1 MKRIFLI
8 MIAFG
13 VCFFEIPVDAY
24 EKSLKNV
31 KVVID
36 AGHGGFD
43 NGAIEYGYYEDNINL
58 EIALKMKD
66 ELEKSGA
73 KVYLTR
79 DGDYD
84 MTKRNHHYSK
94 QDDMYLR
101 VKKIDS
107 YKCDYLLSIHQ
118 NASGNRSAWGS
129 QVFYY
134 YRSKQLLFEA
144 VFKSAFSLL
153 APQLNKVLND
163 DSDLFEKI
171 RKFTENYVSFV
182 IKHPYLP
189 NFVIQELNKNPE
201 FVQKLRSEK
210 NFPSIEKF
218 KLQVSDAINQG
229 IIKPIEAEQLFIN
242 IISLNIFPFIGEPLL
257 MALVNVDKESYN
269 ILLENRKTE
278 VAEFIIN
285 TIKI

>member
-1 MKRIFLI
+1 MDKIKTENTETEILRAAKEIFQQKG
-8 MIAFG
+8 M
-13 VCFFEIPVDAY
+13 
-24 EKSLKNV
+24 
-31 KVVID
+31 
-36 AGHGGFD
+36 AG
-43 NGAIEYGYYEDNINL
+43 ARMQ
-58 EIALKMKD
+58 EIADK
-66 ELEKSGA
+66 A
-73 KVYLTR
+73 KIN
-79 DGDYD
+79 
-84 MTKRNHHYSK
+84 KA
-94 QDDMYLR
+94 
-101 VKKIDS
+101 
-107 YKCDYLLSIHQ
+107 LLH
-118 NASGNRSAWGS
+118 
-129 QVFYY
+129 YY

-229 IIKPIEAEQLFIN
+229 IIKPIEAEQLFT
-242 IISLNIFPFIGEPLL
+242 FIGEPLL
-257 MALVNVDKESYN
+257 MTLVNVDKESYN
-269 ILLENRKTE
+269 KILENRKTE

-285 TIKI
+285 SIKI

>member
-1 MKRIFLI
+1 MDKIKTENTETEILIAAKEIFQQKG
-8 MIAFG
+8 M
-13 VCFFEIPVDAY
+13 
-24 EKSLKNV
+24 
-31 KVVID
+31 
-36 AGHGGFD
+36 AG
-43 NGAIEYGYYEDNINL
+43 ASMQ
-58 EIALKMKD
+58 EIADK
-66 ELEKSGA
+66 A
-73 KVYLTR
+73 KIN
-79 DGDYD
+79 
-84 MTKRNHHYSK
+84 KA
-94 QDDMYLR
+94 
-101 VKKIDS
+101 
-107 YKCDYLLSIHQ
+107 LLH
-118 NASGNRSAWGS
+118 
-129 QVFYY
+129 YY

-269 ILLENRKTE
+269 KILENRKTE

-285 TIKI
+285 SIKI

>member
-1 MKRIFLI
+1 MDKIKTENTETEILIAAKEIFQQKG
-8 MIAFG
+8 M
-13 VCFFEIPVDAY
+13 
-24 EKSLKNV
+24 
-31 KVVID
+31 
-36 AGHGGFD
+36 AG
-43 NGAIEYGYYEDNINL
+43 ARMQ
-58 EIALKMKD
+58 EIADK
-66 ELEKSGA
+66 A
-73 KVYLTR
+73 KIN
-79 DGDYD
+79 
-84 MTKRNHHYSK
+84 KA
-94 QDDMYLR
+94 
-101 VKKIDS
+101 
-107 YKCDYLLSIHQ
+107 LLH
-118 NASGNRSAWGS
+118 
-129 QVFYY
+129 YY

-171 RKFTENYVSFV
+171 RKFIENYVSFV

-285 TIKI
+285 SIKI

>member
-1 MKRIFLI
+1 MDKIKTENTETEILIAAKEIFQQKG
-8 MIAFG
+8 M
-13 VCFFEIPVDAY
+13 
-24 EKSLKNV
+24 
-31 KVVID
+31 
-36 AGHGGFD
+36 AG
-43 NGAIEYGYYEDNINL
+43 ARMQ
-58 EIALKMKD
+58 EIADK
-66 ELEKSGA
+66 A
-73 KVYLTR
+73 KIN
-79 DGDYD
+79 
-84 MTKRNHHYSK
+84 KA
-94 QDDMYLR
+94 
-101 VKKIDS
+101 
-107 YKCDYLLSIHQ
+107 LLH
-118 NASGNRSAWGS
+118 
-129 QVFYY
+129 YY

-171 RKFTENYVSFV
+171 RNFTENYVSFV

-269 ILLENRKTE
+269 KILENRKTE

-285 TIKI
+285 SIKI

>member
-1 MKRIFLI
+1 MDKIKTENTETEILIAAKEIFQQKG
-8 MIAFG
+8 M
-13 VCFFEIPVDAY
+13 
-24 EKSLKNV
+24 
-31 KVVID
+31 
-36 AGHGGFD
+36 AG
-43 NGAIEYGYYEDNINL
+43 ARMQ
-58 EIALKMKD
+58 EIADK
-66 ELEKSGA
+66 A
-73 KVYLTR
+73 KIN
-79 DGDYD
+79 
-84 MTKRNHHYSK
+84 KA
-94 QDDMYLR
+94 
-101 VKKIDS
+101 
-107 YKCDYLLSIHQ
+107 LLH
-118 NASGNRSAWGS
+118 
-129 QVFYY
+129 YY

-171 RKFTENYVSFV
+171 KKFTENYVSFV

-269 ILLENRKTE
+269 KILENRKTE

-285 TIKI
+285 SIKI